1 MREKQMTNAKVRE
14 KYQGLLRKEFQDKA
28 YELGFNFLKYNYS
41 CSQSTVAAI
50 HELLEIDDSL
60 VKAATSL
67 SGGTAEQ
74 FSGTCGSLIGGLMVI
89 SHFMGRPANKLSPN
103 EKKLANVNA
112 LLDTFGPPQK
122 LADRYW
128 KEYGTIICPH
138 IQRQLF
144 GRTWWLLDSSN
155 SVDADDLAKFEEA
168 GGHTDPDKCLRVV
181 GNAARWVMEI
191 LMDEGVVSV

>member
-1 MREKQMTNAKVRE
+1 MAYGKIRER
-14 KYQGLLRKEFQDKA
+14 YQSLPKKELQEKA
-28 YELGFNFLKYNYS
+28 YELGFNFLKYNYN

-89 SHFMGRPANKLSPN
+89 GYFVGRPASKLSPS
-103 EKKLANVNA
+103 EKKPKNVDA
-112 LLDTFGPPQK
+112 LLGSFGPPQK

-138 IQRQLF
+138 IQRRLF
-144 GRTWWLLDSSN
+144 GRTWWLLGSDN
-155 SVDADDLAKFEEA
+155 LVDEDCLSKFEEA
-168 GGHTDPDKCLRVV
+168 GGHTDPNKCLNIV
-181 GNAARWVMEI
+181 GKTARWVMNI
-191 LMDEGVVSV
+191 LIDEGIVLL